1 MENQNN
7 DYTPSQVID
16 SPSPTMENPSI
27 TPDAPKEEPKP
38 QKMTAEQAISKAF
51 DAAKVAPEEG
61 EEDAA
66 PKPEV
71 KAEKTPEKPEE
82 PKQQPAVEE
91 GKKAAVE
98 PEKDDA
104 DGQAGKTKREL
115 RSESLRAPPP
125 APARLIP
132 SAREKWANVP
142 QEVKFE
148 VTRILEET
156 DREITQ
162 YREAKQFREELK
174 DYEEMARSNGT
185 TVKQALNNYVEIE
198 RKFSE
203 DPAQGFRQLM
213 QNMNMHP
220 TQAIGAILRSV
231 NATPQQLA
239 QMLTNSPEAFTALA
253 PSPQRAPQNQYQ
265 QPQQSQENPEVVA
278 LRQQVEAMQARM
290 IEEEYIKP
298 FERDYPEYREHE
310 AAIAEVLKSGI
321 IEKVHGTGLSPRDR
335 LEVALGMVAPHALMR
350 ASQTQEYVQDNSVP
364 SQRDITPAVD
374 LRGQKSIK
382 GAPHGIDT
390 DRRRKMSKEDAINEA
405 MARFGS

>member
-1 MENQNN
+1 MENQNAE
-7 DYTPSQVID
+7 YTPSQVID
-16 SPSPTMENPSI
+16 SPAPTSENPSF
-27 TPDAPKEEPKP
+27 TPEPPKEEPKP

-51 DAAKVAPEEG
+51 DAAKVAPEED
-61 EEDAA
+61 EENAPPAKAGAKTENPPKDEQPKQESAVKEGKEAA
-66 PKPEV
+66 V
-71 KAEKTPEKPEE
+71 DPEKE
-82 PKQQPAVEE
+82 
-91 GKKAAVE
+91 
-98 PEKDDA
+98 DA

-162 YREAKQFREELK
+162 YREHKQFREEVK
-174 DYEEMARSNGT
+174 EFEELAQRHG
-185 TVKQALNNYVEIE
+185 VPFKQALSNYVEIE

-239 QMLTNSPEAFTALA
+239 QMLTNNPEIFTALA
-253 PSPQRAPQNQYQ
+253 PSMPRQTQAQPQPQRQAE
-265 QPQQSQENPEVVA
+265 SPEVVA

-335 LEVALGMVAPHALMR
+335 LEVALGMVAPHVLKR

-364 SQRDITPAVD
+364 SQRDIQPAVD

-382 GAPHGIDT
+382 GAPHGIET